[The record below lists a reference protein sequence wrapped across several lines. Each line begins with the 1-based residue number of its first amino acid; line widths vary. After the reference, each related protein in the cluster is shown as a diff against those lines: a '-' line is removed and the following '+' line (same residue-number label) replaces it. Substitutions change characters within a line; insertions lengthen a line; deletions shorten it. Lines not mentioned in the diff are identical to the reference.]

1 MKSYS
6 SIFGD
11 ELGVTLN
18 VRSEDVAMVWGH
30 MHFDLRRFQGGGL
43 TSNEVYQCFVKHL
56 NEANEAL
63 NLTLSSLKKRHIS
76 LSDPNTW
83 GDYSNYINYIF
94 EIAHDIGMFYEESMN
109 ESVSQRKYPYV
120 YYAMYNF

>member
-63 NLTLSSLKKRHIS
+63 NLTLSSLKNAVYLSQIRILGVTIAIILTTFLKLHMILACFMKR
-76 LSDPNTW
+76 
-83 GDYSNYINYIF
+83 
-94 EIAHDIGMFYEESMN
+94 
-109 ESVSQRKYPYV
+109 V
-120 YYAMYNF
+120 